1 MSTIGRWG
9 KVVSA
14 SNDKGPFKLI
24 RVKSE
29 MREFTAM
36 VHDPYGLAGNPAPGT
51 LVKLSSMADG
61 GMESATPVD
70 LSAKRFDQLKAGEAK
85 FGNTE
90 TKTHIHMNEKGEAVV
105 NSEADVIVNT
115 KGQVHLGGKG
125 GPRVARI
132 GDKTSDGATIVE
144 GSSKVTAID

>member
-9 KVVSA
+9 VVIKA

-36 VHDPYGLAGNPAPGT
+36 IHDPYVLVGNPAPGT
-51 LVKLSSMADG
+51 LVKLSSMTDG
-61 GMESATPVD
+61 GMETAMPVD
-70 LSAKRFDQLKAGEAK
+70 LSAKRFDGLKGGEALI
-85 FGNTE
+85 GNTE
-90 TKTHIHMNEKGEAVV
+90 TKTHIHLNEKGEAVI

-132 GDKTSDGATIVE
+132 GDMTSDGATIVS